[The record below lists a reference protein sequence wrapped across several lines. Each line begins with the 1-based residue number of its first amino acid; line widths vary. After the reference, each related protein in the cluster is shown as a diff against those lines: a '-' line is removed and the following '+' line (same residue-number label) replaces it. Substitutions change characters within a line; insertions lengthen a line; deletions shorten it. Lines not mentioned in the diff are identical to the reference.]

1 MTEKKTLVEQLR
13 GATKLAI
20 EATRSVTEVVEEM
33 HHTIGAGPAVLGK
46 PLAGVTKRFSAP
58 TYRAIRGVTGA
69 VGAGLD
75 LALSRLPPMLDRAG
89 AEGGALLAALNGVM
103 GDYLAATGNPLAIQP
118 RLCSGG
124 EALTLSSDALKAKF
138 PEGGRLLVLVHGSA
152 LGEQWLRHGHD
163 HGAALER
170 DLGLSPIYFRYNSG
184 LHVSENGQALAA
196 HLEALVRAW
205 PREVEEVVLLAHSM
219 GGLVARAACR
229 AGELEGHLWRS
240 KLRAL
245 VMLGTPQLGAPLER
259 SGNWLEVLLGVSRYS
274 APLAKLGQLRS
285 AGVTDLRYGT
295 VLEEDWAGKDRF
307 ALGRA
312 PDHVVPLPKGVSC
325 FAIAGSL
332 SATGEK
338 PLRGDGLVPVDS
350 ALGRHPKR
358 GLDFGGAHRW
368 VALGTSHLDLLSSPR
383 VYAKL
388 LEFLA
393 PGA

>member
-46 PLAGVTKRFSAP
+46 PLAGVTKRLSAP
-58 TYRAIRGVTGA
+58 TYQAIRGVTGA
-69 VGAGLD
+69 VGVGLD
-75 LALSRLPPMLDRAG
+75 RALSKLPPMLDVTG
-89 AEGGALLAALNGVM
+89 AEGGALLAALNGVI
-103 GDYLAATGNPLAIQP
+103 GDYLAATGNPLAIQA

-124 EALTLSSDALKAKF
+124 RPLGLSSEALEARF

-152 LGEQWLRHGHD
+152 LGEQWLRRGHD
-163 HGAALER
+163 HGAALGR
-170 DLGLSPIYFRYNSG
+170 DRGLVPIYFRYNSG
-184 LHVSENGQALAA
+184 LHVSENGKALAA
-196 HLEALVRAW
+196 YLEALVRAW

-229 AGELEGHLWRS
+229 SGEVEGHLWRQ

-245 VMLGTPQLGAPLER
+245 VMLGTPHLGAPLER
-259 SGNWLEVLLGVSRYS
+259 SGNWLEVLLGISRYS
-274 APLAKLGQLRS
+274 APLARLGRLRS
-285 AGVTDLRYGT
+285 AGVTDLRYGN

-307 ALGRA
+307 AREGE
-312 PDHVVPLPKGVSC
+312 PNHVVALPEGVSC

-332 SATGEK
+332 SASGEE

-350 ALGRHPKR
+350 ALSRHR
-358 GLDFGGAHRW
+358 TRALDFGEGHRW
-368 VALGTSHLDLLSSPR
+368 VALGTSHLDLLSSPK

-388 LEFLA
+388 LEFI
-393 PGA
+393 PQGA